1 MTTKNKVISGLV
13 LSAILASGLFAAADM
28 DKKGEGKRG
37 DSSCM
42 MKDDKMQKMHKMDEH
57 RGGTFHLFKGLNLT
71 AEQETKLE
79 QIISESRKNIK
90 SEDEA
95 FTKDGFDKAKYIQI
109 MSEKRDNMLK
119 SQAEIIEKS
128 YAVLTAKQ
136 KEQFKVLMDLRKEKM
151 NQKIEEKI
159 KG

>member
-13 LSAILASGLFAAADM
+13 LSVILASGLFAAADM
-28 DKKGEGKRG
+28 EKRGEEKRG
-37 DSSCM
+37 DSKCM
-42 MKDDKMQKMHKMDEH
+42 MKDDKMHKMDKMDNQ
-57 RGGTFHLFKGLNLT
+57 RGGMFHMFGELNLT
-71 AEQETKLE
+71 SEQKTKLE
-79 QIISESRKNIK
+79 QIMQDSRKNMK

-95 FTKDGFDKAKYIQI
+95 FSKDGFDKAKYVQI

-128 YAVLTAKQ
+128 YAVLTPKQ

>member
-13 LSAILASGLFAAADM
+13 LSVVLASGLFAAADM

-57 RGGTFHLFKGLNLT
+57 RGGTFHLFKELNLT
-71 AEQETKLE
+71 AEQETKLQ
-79 QIISESRKNIK
+79 QIVQDSRKNMK

-109 MSEKRDNMLK
+109 MNEKRDNMLK

>member
-13 LSAILASGLFAAADM
+13 LSIVLASGLFAAADM
-28 DKKGEGKRG
+28 DKKGEGKKG
-37 DSSCM
+37 DSACM
-42 MKDDKMQKMHKMDEH
+42 MKDHKMHKMDEH
-57 RGGTFHLFKGLNLT
+57 KGGTFYLFKGLNLT
-71 AEQETKLE
+71 AEQETKLQ

-109 MSEKRDNMLK
+109 MTEKRDNMLK

-136 KEQFKVLMDLRKEKM
+136 KEQFKVLMDLRKEKID
-151 NQKIEEKI
+151 KKL
-159 KG
+159 